1 MTMTATTLSTAVGEA
16 LAGPLQALPVALIAR
31 ICLVAM
37 FPFSA
42 LDKIVNRAE
51 ALAQARSSVVPA
63 AWAPL
68 LLAAAAVLEFVAPVC
83 IVVGWMAEP
92 AALLLA
98 LFCIVTALLFH
109 PFWRSDDLLRPGP
122 SSGRTHFW
130 DFTKNFGL
138 AGGLL
143 LVAAGRGF

>member
-1 MTMTATTLSTAVGEA
+1 MTAMTASNAIGQA
-16 LAGPLQALPVALIAR
+16 LASHLQALPVALLAR
-31 ICLVAM
+31 ICLVGM

-42 LDKIVNRAE
+42 IDKFVNRSE
-51 ALAQARSSVVPA
+51 ALAQARSSIVPA
-63 AWAPL
+63 ALAPL
-68 LLAAAAVLEFVAPVC
+68 LLAMGAVLEIVAPVC

-98 LFCIVTALLFH
+98 LFCILTALLFH
-109 PFWRSDDLLRPGP
+109 PFWASGDLLSKGP
-122 SSGRTHFW
+122 SVGRNHFW

-143 LVAAGRGF
+143 LVAMGQGF

>member
-1 MTMTATTLSTAVGEA
+1 MTASTDIGQA
-16 LAGPLQALPVALIAR
+16 LAAQLQALPVALVAR
-31 ICLVAM
+31 ICLVGM

-42 LDKIVNRAE
+42 LDKIFNRRE
-51 ALAQARSSVVPA
+51 ALAQARSSIVPA

-68 LLAAAAVLEFVAPVC
+68 LLAMGMLLEIVAPAC

-98 LFCIVTALLFH
+98 LYCVLTALLFH
-109 PFWRSDDLLRPGP
+109 PFWRRGDFWRRGP
-122 SSGRTHFW
+122 SAGRTHFW

-143 LVAAGRGF
+143 LVAMGRGF